1 MQHASSRERGELKG
15 VPSTIGGLR
24 AEEAEWAAS
33 LTTEQRMLAESVG
46 VHAGVACDRCGQC
59 PIIGYRYHLRNKDY
73 DLCQQEFDKLRSD
86 EKAAYTKLIPP
97 VKWNPSVALAHAV
110 KQTKHRRSL
119 PPPPTAPKADVQTR
133 SGHMSLTGVG
143 AGGGEQSSLCEPIG
157 LGGTGGHANDS
168 GDGEG
173 EGGIND
179 EGRKERE
186 ESRSPASLD
195 AVKLDLVLH
204 ASREELRGL
213 VERAL
218 MGAKQARQDMR
229 VAQSEARIRG
239 EEAKEAR
246 KDARRAEERALRML
260 ESNTCPDCGVVVR
273 PELRCVRC
281 RA

>member
-1 MQHASSRERGELKG
+1 M
-15 VPSTIGGLR
+15 
-24 AEEAEWAAS
+24 
-33 LTTEQRMLAESVG
+33 TTEQRMLAESVG
-46 VHAGVACDRCGQC
+46 VHAGVACDRSGQC

-97 VKWNPSVALAHAV
+97 VRWNPSVALAHAV
-110 KQTKHRRSL
+110 KQTKHRSSL
-119 PPPPTAPKADVQTR
+119 PSPPHAPPTAPKADVQTR
-133 SGHMSLTGVG
+133 SGQESLTGEGVRG
-143 AGGGEQSSLCEPIG
+143 REQSSHCEPIG
-157 LGGTGGHANDS
+157 LGGTGGHVNDS
-168 GDGEG
+168 ADGEG
-173 EGGIND
+173 EGGISD